1 MIYVKKDHQTELRF
15 SNELFELM
23 YFCLFLRYYTWL
35 VEDSGSLLKHDMHY
49 ISKFI
54 INFLLI
60 YISEGDLGNRA
71 HVFIHLSAERS
82 QESAHQIFFTFDML
96 QGY

>member
-1 MIYVKKDHQTELRF
+1 MIYVKKDHQTQLRF

-23 YFCLFLRYYTWL
+23 YFCLFLRYTWL

-54 INFLLI
+54 INFFLI
-60 YISEGDLGNRA
+60 YISEGDLGNHA
-71 HVFIHLSAERS
+71 HVFIHLLAERS
-82 QESAHQIFFTFDML
+82 QESAHQIFLTFDML